1 MLEGVSRQIHSTLP
15 FPIQCIVYSRW
26 KVSEL
31 NLKIVLALKWH
42 TSRPNTQKIGMFL
55 LDFTVTGYFK
65 MIIHLI
71 E

>member
-1 MLEGVSRQIHSTLP
+1 MNLE
-15 FPIQCIVYSRW
+15 
-26 KVSEL
+26 
-31 NLKIVLALKWH
+31 IVLALKWH

-65 MIIHLI
+65 MILHLI